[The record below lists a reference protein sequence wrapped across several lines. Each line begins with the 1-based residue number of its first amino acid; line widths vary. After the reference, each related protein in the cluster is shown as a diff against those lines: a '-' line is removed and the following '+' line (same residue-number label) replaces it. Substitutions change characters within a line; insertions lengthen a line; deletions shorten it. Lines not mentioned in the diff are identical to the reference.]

1 MAALTKSVGLR
12 SEVRVDDRSYWLT
25 RVASLSASLAIPLV
39 YPRMFALHNLPSKVA
54 LSFIHLEDWASS
66 FCSTLD
72 TSNCHHLPVGILI
85 SEDIE

>member
-54 LSFIHLEDWASS
+54 LSFIHLLGRLGQFFLQHIRHLKLSS
-66 FCSTLD
+66 PSSWHLD
-72 TSNCHHLPVGILI
+72 I
-85 SEDIE
+85 

>member
-39 YPRMFALHNLPSKVA
+39 YPRMFALHKVA
-54 LSFIHLEDWASS
+54 LSFIHLLGRLGQFFLQHIRHLKLSS
-66 FCSTLD
+66 PSSWHLD
-72 TSNCHHLPVGILI
+72 I
-85 SEDIE
+85 